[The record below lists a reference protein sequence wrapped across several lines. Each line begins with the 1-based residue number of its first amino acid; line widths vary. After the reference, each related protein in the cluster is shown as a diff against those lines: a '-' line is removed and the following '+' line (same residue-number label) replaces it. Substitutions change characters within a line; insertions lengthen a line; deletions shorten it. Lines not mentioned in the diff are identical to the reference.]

1 MRGRPA
7 TRAPCRAGQG
17 TPVPRWGGR
26 REGAG
31 ARRPRPGPGE
41 GQDGHTGRRPALAS
55 ASPRPPPGHRGSERC
70 SARPCPTRPPPPV
83 RAPRRHLLA
92 RTKQRSQLKS
102 TRTGFRYAE
111 KWAMAAGPTQERP
124 GLRPWPGHQP
134 WHRPGSLRRG
144 TERGRA
150 PAAAR
155 GAGRPPGP
163 PPVRLRP
170 APPPPRG
177 TAATAGTAPSRTLK
191 PPAPPP
197 KRPRA
202 PAQCPH
208 TRQCCLPHNH
218 RRRRLRRS
226 PAATSAGPSCHTPSN
241 HHFQPSLCCP
251 PSNTQCQPSPV
262 RHPPV
267 TGTGAPSP

>member
-17 TPVPRWGGR
+17 TPVPRGAGR
-26 REGAG
+26 QEGAG
-31 ARRPRPGPGE
+31 ARRPGPGPGE
-41 GQDGHTGRRPALAS
+41 RQGGHTGRRPALAS

-70 SARPCPTRPPPPV
+70 SARPGPTRPPPPV

-155 GAGRPPGP
+155 GGGTAARSSPG
-163 PPVRLRP
+163 P
-170 APPPPRG
+170 APPS
-177 TAATAGTAPSRTLK
+177 A
-191 PPAPPP
+191 PAPA
-197 KRPRA
+197 RHRSD
-202 PAQCPH
+202 
-208 TRQCCLPHNH
+208 
-218 RRRRLRRS
+218 RRRRPEPYPETAGAAPETAAR
-226 PAATSAGPSCHTPSN
+226 PAAV
-241 HHFQPSLCCP
+241 
-251 PSNTQCQPSPV
+251 SPY
-262 RHPPV
+262 PPV
-267 TGTGAPSP
+267 LPPP